1 MRRASRR
8 RGADGMVDQSPPSPL
23 GPSGGSVKDMD
34 DTTVSSG
41 ARRLDGVRVLIVD
54 DDDGIRYA
62 VRMLLEQSGAIV
74 TDAQSA
80 EAALVLLRQQ
90 RPDVLLADLT
100 MPTYDGYWLI
110 HQVRRLPAEGGGATP
125 AAAVT
130 GHSDPADR
138 ARVLRAG
145 FQAHLPKRALPE
157 GLIGTVA
164 SLATRAVGLGGAPS

>member
-1 MRRASRR
+1 M
-8 RGADGMVDQSPPSPL
+8 GAGRMVDQSPPSPWCL
-23 GPSGGSVKDMD
+23 CDGSVEDMD
-34 DTTVSSG
+34 DIRVSSG
-41 ARRLDGVRVLIVD
+41 ALRLDGVRVLIVD
-54 DDDGIRYA
+54 DDDGIRFA

-74 TDAQSA
+74 TDAPSA
-80 EAALVLLRQQ
+80 EEALLLLREG
-90 RPDVLLADLT
+90 RPDVLLSDLT

-110 HQVRRLPAEGGGATP
+110 HQVRGLPAEVGGATP

-130 GHSDPADR
+130 GHADPSDR

-164 SLATRAVGLGGAPS
+164 SLATRAVGMGGASS

>member
-1 MRRASRR
+1 
-8 RGADGMVDQSPPSPL
+8 MVDQSPPSPWR
-23 GPSGGSVKDMD
+23 PWDGSVEDMD
-34 DTTVSSG
+34 DIRGSSG
-41 ARRLDGVRVLIVD
+41 VLRLDGVRVLIVD
-54 DDDGIRYA
+54 DDDGIRFA

-74 TDAQSA
+74 TDAPSA
-80 EAALVLLRQQ
+80 ETALALLRQE
-90 RPDVLLADLT
+90 RPDVLLSDLT

-110 HQVRRLPAEGGGATP
+110 HQVRGLPAEVGGATP

-130 GHSDPADR
+130 GHADPADR

-164 SLATRAVGLGGAPS
+164 SLATRAVSMGGAPS